1 MAERALEQHAQQQLN
16 AGLTQAQRL
25 RAAAAALQDEP
36 LRLQQLFRLHGKAG
50 PGALLVVLAI
60 PCLLP
65 LPGAGSLMSLGLA
78 ALAWMIWRHFPRLV
92 MPRRVGKFEL
102 SAPMARRALHS
113 LAWLYEQ
120 SARLMRARM
129 RWWMQPGHRVWLA
142 PFVAAMALIIFMP
155 IPFGNVVPA
164 TALVLIG
171 LGLVFEDG
179 LAMLAGVVLGVAL
192 VGVLAGLA
200 GGAAHWAPELWAA
213 WPLRPQ

>member
-1 MAERALEQHAQQQLN
+1 MAERALKQHAQQQLR

-50 PGALLVVLAI
+50 PGALLVVLAV

-65 LPGAGSLMSLGLA
+65 LPGTGSLMSLGLV

-92 MPRRVGKFEL
+92 MPRRVGRFQL

-120 SARLMRARM
+120 SARLMRARL
-129 RWWMQPGHRVWLA
+129 RWWVQPGHRVWLA
-142 PFVAAMALIIFMP
+142 PLVAAMAAIIFMP
-155 IPFGNVVPA
+155 IPFGNIVPA
-164 TALVLIG
+164 SVLLLIG

-179 LAMLAGVVLGVAL
+179 LALLAGAAMGVVLVM
-192 VGVLAGLA
+192 VLAALMVSGVQWLPTLLA
-200 GGAAHWAPELWAA
+200 G
-213 WPLRPQ
+213 WPT

>member
-1 MAERALEQHAQQQLN
+1 M
-16 AGLTQAQRL
+16 TQAQRL
-25 RAAAAALQDEP
+25 RAAAEALQEEP

-65 LPGAGSLMSLGLA
+65 LPGTGSLMSLGLV

-92 MPRRVGKFEL
+92 MPRRVGRFQL

-120 SARLMRARM
+120 SARLMRARL
-129 RWWMQPGHRVWLA
+129 RWWVQPGHRVWLA
-142 PFVAAMALIIFMP
+142 PMVAAMAAIIFVP
-155 IPFGNVVPA
+155 IPFGNIIPA
-164 TALVLIG
+164 SVLLLLG

-179 LAMLAGVVLGVAL
+179 LALLAGAAIGVVLVIVL
-192 VGVLAGLA
+192 VGLMVSGVQWLPALFAGLSV
-200 GGAAHWAPELWAA
+200 
-213 WPLRPQ
+213 